1 MQSPG
6 SYTRAWHEFKSFFA
20 MEATDDVHAR
30 PSRSLAE
37 VDLEL
42 LNALDALLQ
51 ERSRSD
57 PLLRRVERAAPAV

>member
-1 MQSPG
+1 MSPRDRI
-6 SYTRAWHEFKSFFA
+6 TQAWHEFKSFFA
-20 MEATDDVHAR
+20 MERRRRPRAR
-30 PSRSLAE
+30 SRSLAE